1 MEFMIQKLIIFLST
15 IILFTTCSEKKKV
28 ESFHPIDGKDLKK
41 TVDEALW
48 GSEKANFNLSG
59 LVQSKTPSPDN
70 LNGVF
75 IDSTEYQKDKKLYS
89 VLIESPNPLYNALAV
104 YDKNLDLYLQ
114 DNSLNGNIV
123 TKWQSY
129 SGKKYLVA
137 SEDFLSKDFL
147 KLSRI
152 SLYGFVNSKF
162 YLLFRTFT
170 KFDKAGKVSQQNLKN
185 VDSYRIVTQINADKK
200 SKLNNVVDTFY
211 FDASKN
217 KYISSQDTFK
227 NFIMDEISKA
237 DWKLEKPELLEATLE
252 QPAEENDG
260 NNDKDDKE
268 EYKEE
273 IPQKK
278 DDVTVIPKGFQ
289 IWLNS
294 DWKAPV
300 SEPITDYLISRLDGY
315 KYTNAKLG
323 AQIMVI
329 PLPEG
334 STSAQ
339 FVKYKFGKPTKG
351 DYKVRQ
357 TDLMEIENYKVQ
369 FFEHSCE
376 QKSYLFLLKAPVQTY
391 DKFKNLY
398 NNIINSFF
406 VEC

>member
-1 MEFMIQKLIIFLST
+1 MKQKLIIFLST
-15 IILFTTCSEKKKV
+15 IILFTTCSEKRKV
-28 ESFHPIDGKDLKK
+28 ESFQPVDGKDLKK
-41 TVDEALW
+41 TVEEALW

-70 LNGVF
+70 LNKIF
-75 IDSTEYQKDKKLYS
+75 IDSTDYQKYKKLYS
-89 VLIESPNPLYNALAV
+89 VLIESPNPLYNTLAV
-104 YDKNLDLYLQ
+104 YNKNLELYLQ
-114 DNSLNGNIV
+114 DNSLNGNIA
-123 TKWQSY
+123 TKWQTY
-129 SGKKYLVA
+129 SGKRYLVA

-152 SLYGFVNSKF
+152 SLYGFVNSNF

-170 KFDKAGKVSQQNLKN
+170 KFDKAGEVSQQNLEN
-185 VDSYRIVTQINADKK
+185 IDSYRIITHINADKK

-227 NFIMDEISKA
+227 NFIMNEINKA
-237 DWKLEKPELLEATLE
+237 DWKLEKPELLEASLE
-252 QPAEENDG
+252 QTVEENDSNDG
-260 NNDKDDKE
+260 NNEKDVKE
-268 EYKEE
+268 ESKME
-273 IPQKK
+273 IQPKK
-278 DDVTVIPKGFQ
+278 NDVAVKPKGFQ

-294 DWKAPV
+294 DWADPV
-300 SEPITDYLISRLDGY
+300 SEPITEYLISRLDGI
-315 KYTNAKLG
+315 KYVNAKLG

-357 TDLMEIENYKVQ
+357 TNLMEIENYEVQ

-376 QKSYLFLLKAPVQTY
+376 QKSYLLLLKVPSRTY